1 MKRNARKAVL
11 SAAAVLAGMAGS
23 GLLPLEDLP
32 FAGKG
37 TENVFLSDL
46 HSMAYGAPLTIGTSG
61 DSAYTRASLNSALS
75 GYDSLTKEGTGTVT
89 VTLDTTVL
97 ATNSI
102 LVQSGNLTFTNSS
115 PNNSTHN
122 VPVFIGTIHV
132 DPGAELFLNA
142 KDALGYAQSNNLDRT
157 TYEIAGTLRL
167 RNGVNQ
173 TMRTVTL
180 DLQGGTVTGGEFQYR
195 SPVTEFKATSGD
207 STFASTLRIRS
218 DAPNPVISVSQGA
231 SLTFTGAMT
240 ADSAANVSLTFD
252 GEGTTKLRGAVP
264 AFKEILVK
272 NGTLDIAA
280 DTVGRNVAKYS
291 VSENGTLYLSSWDAL
306 GATGNAVTIDVTD
319 GTLQLFSSAGTTNN
333 NQTGRNLTIN
343 LTGAEMKGGILHVFS
358 QDSNPTVLNVLAS
371 DKTSTI
377 STALHLRTQD
387 GKSRDHVLS
396 VANGSAAVDLE
407 LTGELSVF
415 QHGPSQYVTFSGDG
429 TGAVVRASGTSEKV
443 TRTTIDGLTLQLG
456 KSNALTVN
464 TDLVTNGT
472 LAEGE
477 ESTSENLAKHA
488 GVFDLA
494 GFDQT
499 VGNLSGSGTVT
510 NSNAGQKSTLTVNS
524 ASTSENPFTGIIQ
537 SGVDLVKTGSG
548 TWTIDR
554 GGNLWGI
561 DSFRIEEGTVKLTA
575 DGLSGPRF
583 IAGEITVAEGAV
595 LQLEKKDV
603 LGGAGD
609 GNWENAGLDLNI
621 FGTVKVTASGNQTS
635 RYVNLNLYGGTLDL
649 GSGQFLAMHSGT
661 TPITTLN
668 AKAQAPDGTSITKT
682 SVINGIMNIRDD
694 GRQLILNVEDSQAE
708 TDLWWTGALKYSND
722 ANTGVGEIVK
732 NGAGTLRLSSDAA
745 KNKQGA
751 FDNTGGIT
759 ANAGT
764 LVLDGANVTGGNVTI
779 GENAVFRATDGA
791 SISKSLILNGTWE
804 FDLDEIAD
812 SESES
817 LLLLSDSIT
826 FGTDAL
832 LSFDTEGF
840 TRWEMV
846 NGVHVMDFTTAE
858 VRDET
863 FVDFSEMLDEAVG
876 RKELFSFYVDGNGIA
891 LGVNLNA
898 VPEPSTW
905 LLGLLGFG
913 LLGSF
918 KFFSTKKSSK
928 LNR

>member
-1 MKRNARKAVL
+1 
-11 SAAAVLAGMAGS
+11 
-23 GLLPLEDLP
+23 
-32 FAGKG
+32 
-37 TENVFLSDL
+37 
-46 HSMAYGAPLTIGTSG
+46 
-61 DSAYTRASLNSALS
+61 
-75 GYDSLTKEGTGTVT
+75 
-89 VTLDTTVL
+89 
-97 ATNSI
+97 
-102 LVQSGNLTFTNSS
+102 
-115 PNNSTHN
+115 
-122 VPVFIGTIHV
+122 
-132 DPGAELFLNA
+132 
-142 KDALGYAQSNNLDRT
+142 
-157 TYEIAGTLRL
+157 
-167 RNGVNQ
+167 
-173 TMRTVTL
+173 MRTVTL

-280 DTVGRNVAKYS
+280 NTVGRNVAKYS
-291 VSENGTLYLSSWDAL
+291 VSENGTLYLSTKDAL
-306 GATGNAVTIDVTD
+306 ASTGNAVTIDVNG
-319 GTLQLFSSAGTTNN
+319 GTLQMFDSTDYYQ

-343 LTGAEMKGGILHVFS
+343 LTGAEMKGGKLHVFS
-358 QDSNPTVLNVLAS
+358 ADANPTVLNVLAS
-371 DKTSTI
+371 DKTTTI
-377 STALHLRTQD
+377 SSALHLRVQGD
-387 GKSRDHVLS
+387 NASKDHILN

-407 LTGELSVF
+407 LSGAVNGYKDNP
-415 QHGPSQYVTFSGDG
+415 HQYVTFSGDG
-429 TGAVVRASGTSEKV
+429 TGAVVRASGSSERV
-443 TRTTIDGLTLQLG
+443 SRTTIDGLTLQLG
-456 KSNALTVN
+456 KNDALTAN

-477 ESTSENLAKHA
+477 ESNAADLARHT

-554 GGNLWGI
+554 GGKVWGI
-561 DSFRIEEGTVKLTA
+561 DSFRIQEGTVKLTA
-575 DGLSGPRF
+575 DGLSGTRF

-682 SVINGIMNIRDD
+682 SVINGIMNIRDN

-779 GENAVFRATDGA
+779 GENAVFHATDGA
-791 SISKSLILNGTWE
+791 SISKSLLINGTWE
-804 FDLDEIAD
+804 FDLAELAD
-812 SESES
+812 SEADVR
-817 LLLLSDSIT
+817 LLLSDSIT
-826 FGTDAL
+826 FGSDAL
-832 LSFDTEGF
+832 LSFDAENF
-840 TRWEMV
+840 TQWELLD
-846 NGVHVMDFTTAE
+846 GIHLADFTTE
-858 VRDET
+858 EDRDET
-863 FVDFSEMLDEAVG
+863 FAIFSQMLEGSIGKPD
-876 RKELFSFYVDGNGIA
+876 LLSFYTDGNGIA
-891 LGVNLNA
+891 MGLLQPTG

-905 LLGLLGFG
+905 ILGLLGMG
-913 LLGSF
+913 ALGIFRVSGNHL
-918 KFFSTKKSSK
+918 SRKK
-928 LNR
+928 

>member
-11 SAAAVLAGMAGS
+11 SAAAILTGMAGS

-122 VPVFIGTIHV
+122 VPVFTGTIRV

-142 KDALGYAQSNNLDRT
+142 KDALGYAQSNDLART

-291 VSENGTLYLSSWDAL
+291 VSENGTLYLSSWDTL
-306 GATGNAVTIDVTD
+306 GATGNAVTFDVTD
-319 GTLQLFSSAGTTNN
+319 GTLQLFSSAGSTNN

-343 LTGAEMKGGILHVFS
+343 LTGGEMKEGALHVFS
-358 QDSNPTVLNVLAS
+358 ADSNPTVLNVLAS

-396 VANGSAAVDLE
+396 VVNGSAAVDLE
-407 LTGELSVF
+407 LTGELSAY

-429 TGAVVRASGTSEKV
+429 TGAVVRASGSSKNV
-443 TRTTIDGLTLQLG
+443 SRTTIDGLTLQLG
-456 KSNALTVN
+456 KSNALTAN

-477 ESTSENLAKHA
+477 ESNAADLARHT

-524 ASTSENPFTGIIQ
+524 ASTSENSFTGIIQ

-554 GGNLWGI
+554 GGKVWGI
-561 DSFRIEEGTVKLTA
+561 DSFRIQEGTVKLTA
-575 DGLSGPRF
+575 DGLSGTRF

-595 LQLEKKDV
+595 LQLEKNDV

-682 SVINGIMNIRDD
+682 SVINGIMNIRDS

-708 TDLWWTGALKYSND
+708 TDLWWTGALKYSNN

-732 NGAGTLRLSSDAA
+732 NGAGTLRLSSNAA

-791 SISKSLILNGTWE
+791 SISKSLLLNGTWE
-804 FDLDEIAD
+804 FDFAELAD
-812 SESES
+812 SEADVR
-817 LLLLSDSIT
+817 LLLSDSIT
-826 FGTDAL
+826 FGSDAL
-832 LSFDTEGF
+832 LSFDAENF
-840 TRWEMV
+840 TQWELLD
-846 NGVHVMDFTTAE
+846 GIHLADFTTE
-858 VRDET
+858 EDRDKT
-863 FVDFSEMLDEAVG
+863 FAIFSQMLEESIGKPD
-876 RKELFSFYVDGNGIA
+876 LLSFYTDGNGIA
-891 LGVNLNA
+891 IGLLQPTG

-905 LLGLLGFG
+905 VLGLLGMGALG
-913 LLGSF
+913 LFRVSGNHLSRE
-918 KFFSTKKSSK
+918 K
-928 LNR
+928 

>member
-11 SAAAVLAGMAGS
+11 SAAAILTGMAGS

-115 PNNSTHN
+115 PNNSTHS
-122 VPVFIGTIHV
+122 VPVFTGTIRV

-142 KDALGYAQSNNLDRT
+142 KDALGFAQSNDLART

-280 DTVGRNVAKYS
+280 NTVGRNVAKYS
-291 VSENGTLYLSSWDAL
+291 VSENGTLYLSTKDAL
-306 GATGNAVTIDVTD
+306 ASTGNAVTIDVNG
-319 GTLQLFSSAGTTNN
+319 GTLQMFDSTDYYQ

-343 LTGAEMKGGILHVFS
+343 LTGAEMKGGKLHVFS
-358 QDSNPTVLNVLAS
+358 ADANPTVLNVLAS
-371 DKTSTI
+371 DKTTTI
-377 STALHLRTQD
+377 SSALHLRVQGD
-387 GKSRDHVLS
+387 NASKDHILN

-407 LTGELSVF
+407 LSGAVNGYKDNP
-415 QHGPSQYVTFSGDG
+415 HQYVTFSGDG
-429 TGAVVRASGTSEKV
+429 TGAVVRASGSSERV
-443 TRTTIDGLTLQLG
+443 SRTTIDGLTLQLG
-456 KSNALTVN
+456 KNDALTVS
-464 TDLVTNGT
+464 TALVTNGT

-477 ESTSENLAKHA
+477 ESNAANLAKHA
-488 GVFDLA
+488 GIFDLA

-583 IAGEITVAEGAV
+583 FTGELTVGDGAV
-595 LQLEKKDV
+595 LQLTTKDV

-609 GNWENAGLDLNI
+609 GNWENAGMDLNI

-682 SVINGIMNIRDD
+682 SVINGIMNIRDN

-708 TDLWWTGALKYSND
+708 TDLWWTGALKYSNN

-751 FDNTGGIT
+751 FDNTDGIS

-779 GENAVFRATDGA
+779 GENAVFRATNGS
-791 SISKSLILNGTWE
+791 SITKSLILNGTWE

-918 KFFSTKKSSK
+918 KFFSIKKSSK
-928 LNR
+928 MNR

>member
-11 SAAAVLAGMAGS
+11 SAAAVLTGMAGS

-122 VPVFIGTIHV
+122 VPVFTGTIHV

-142 KDALGYAQSNNLDRT
+142 KDALGFAQSNDLART

-167 RNGVNQ
+167 RSGVNQ

-280 DTVGRNVAKYS
+280 NTVGRNVAKYS
-291 VSENGTLYLSSWDAL
+291 VSENGTLYLSTKDAL
-306 GATGNAVTIDVTD
+306 ASTGNAVTIDVNG
-319 GTLQLFSSAGTTNN
+319 GTLQMFDSTDYYQ

-343 LTGAEMKGGILHVFS
+343 LTGAEMKGGKLHVFS
-358 QDSNPTVLNVLAS
+358 ADANPTVLNVLAS
-371 DKTSTI
+371 DKTTTI
-377 STALHLRTQD
+377 SSALHLRVQGD
-387 GKSRDHVLS
+387 NASKDHILN

-407 LTGELSVF
+407 LSGAVNGYKDNP
-415 QHGPSQYVTFSGDG
+415 HQYVTFSGDG
-429 TGAVVRASGTSEKV
+429 TGAVVRASGSSERV
-443 TRTTIDGLTLQLG
+443 SRTTIDGLTLQLG
-456 KSNALTVN
+456 KSNALTAN

-477 ESTSENLAKHA
+477 ESNAADLARHT

-510 NSNAGQKSTLTVNS
+510 NSNAGQKSTLTVHS

-554 GGNLWGI
+554 GGKVWGI
-561 DSFRIEEGTVKLTA
+561 DSFRIQEGTVKLTA
-575 DGLSGPRF
+575 DGLSGTRF

-595 LQLEKKDV
+595 LQLEKNDV

-791 SISKSLILNGTWE
+791 SISKSLLLNGTWE
-804 FDLDEIAD
+804 FDLAELAD
-812 SESES
+812 SEADIR
-817 LLLLSDSIT
+817 LLLSDSIT
-826 FGTDAL
+826 FGSDAL
-832 LSFDTEGF
+832 LSFDAENF
-840 TRWEMV
+840 TQWELLD
-846 NGVHVMDFTTAE
+846 GIHLADFTTE
-858 VRDET
+858 EDRDET
-863 FVDFSEMLDEAVG
+863 FAIFSQMLEESIGKPD
-876 RKELFSFYVDGNGIA
+876 LLSFYTDGNGIA
-891 LGVNLNA
+891 MGLLQPTG

-905 LLGLLGFG
+905 ILGLLGMG
-913 LLGSF
+913 ALGIFRVSGNHL
-918 KFFSTKKSSK
+918 SRKK
-928 LNR
+928 

>member
-1 MKRNARKAVL
+1 MKRNARNAVL
-11 SAAAVLAGMAGS
+11 SAAAVLTGMAGS

-115 PNNSTHN
+115 PSNSTHN
-122 VPVFIGTIHV
+122 VPVFTGTIRV

-142 KDALGYAQSNNLDRT
+142 KDALGFAQSNDLART

-291 VSENGTLYLSSWDAL
+291 VSENGTLYLSTKDAL
-306 GATGNAVTIDVTD
+306 ASTGNAVTIDVNG
-319 GTLQLFSSAGTTNN
+319 GTLQMFDSTDYYQ

-343 LTGAEMKGGILHVFS
+343 LTGAEMKGGKLHVFS
-358 QDSNPTVLNVLAS
+358 ADANPTVLNVLAS
-371 DKTSTI
+371 DKTTTI
-377 STALHLRTQD
+377 SSALHLRVQGD
-387 GKSRDHVLS
+387 NASKDHILN

-407 LTGELSVF
+407 LSGAVNGYKDNP
-415 QHGPSQYVTFSGDG
+415 HQYVTFSGDG
-429 TGAVVRASGTSEKV
+429 TGAVVRASGSSERV
-443 TRTTIDGLTLQLG
+443 SRTTIDGLTLQLG
-456 KSNALTVN
+456 KSNALTAN

-477 ESTSENLAKHA
+477 ESNAADLARHT

-583 IAGEITVAEGAV
+583 FTGELTVGDGAV
-595 LQLEKKDV
+595 LQLTTKDV
-603 LGGAGD
+603 LGGGATD
-609 GNWENAGLDLNI
+609 GTWETSGMDLNI

-668 AKAQAPDGTSITKT
+668 AKAQAPDGTSVTKT
-682 SVINGIMNIRDD
+682 SVINGIMNIRDS

-708 TDLWWTGALKYSND
+708 TDLWWTGALKYSNN

-791 SISKSLILNGTWE
+791 SISKSLLLNGTWE
-804 FDLDEIAD
+804 FDLAELAD
-812 SESES
+812 SEADIR
-817 LLLLSDSIT
+817 LLLSDSIT
-826 FGTDAL
+826 FGSDAQ
-832 LSFDTEGF
+832 LSFDAENF
-840 TRWEMV
+840 TQWELLD
-846 NGVHVMDFTTAE
+846 GIHLADFTTE
-858 VRDET
+858 EDRDET
-863 FVDFSEMLDEAVG
+863 FAIFSQMLEESIGKPD
-876 RKELFSFYVDGNGIA
+876 LLSFYTDGNGIA
-891 LGVNLNA
+891 IGLLQPTG

-905 LLGLLGFG
+905 VLGLLGMGALG
-913 LLGSF
+913 LFRVSGNHLSRE
-918 KFFSTKKSSK
+918 K
-928 LNR
+928 

>member
-1 MKRNARKAVL
+1 M
-11 SAAAVLAGMAGS
+11 AAVLTGMAGL

-32 FAGKG
+32 FVGEK
-37 TENVFLSDL
+37 TENAILSDL
-46 HSMAYGAPLTIGTSG
+46 HSMAYGAPLMIGTSG
-61 DSAYTRASLNSALS
+61 DSAYTTATLNSALS
-75 GYDSLTKEGTGTVT
+75 EYDSLTKDGTGTVT

-115 PNNSTHN
+115 PSNSTHS
-122 VPVFIGTIHV
+122 VPVFVGTIRV

-142 KDALGYAQSNNLDRT
+142 KDALGYAQTNDLART
-157 TYEIAGTLRL
+157 TYEIAGTIRL
-167 RNGVNQ
+167 RDGVHQ

-207 STFASTLRIRS
+207 STFASKLRFRS
-218 DAPNPVISVSQGA
+218 DAPNPVISVSKGA
-231 SLTFTGAMT
+231 SLTFTGEMT
-240 ADSAANVSLTFD
+240 ADSIANVSLTFD
-252 GEGTTKLRGAVP
+252 GEGTAKIRGKVP

-291 VSENGTLYLSSWDAL
+291 ISENGTLYLSTWDAL
-306 GATGNAVTIDVTD
+306 GATGNAVTFDVSG
-319 GTLQLFSSAGTTNN
+319 GTLQMVSLAGSTKN
-333 NQTGRNLTIN
+333 NQTGRNMTIN
-343 LTGAEMKGGILHVFS
+343 LTGAEMKGGTLHVFS
-358 QDSNPTVLNVLAS
+358 ADSNPTALNVLAS

-377 STALHLRTQD
+377 STALHLRAQD
-387 GKSRDHVLS
+387 NKSKDHVFS
-396 VANGSAAVDLE
+396 VANGSAAIDLE
-407 LTGELSVF
+407 LSGELGAYEY
-415 QHGPSQYVTFSGDG
+415 GPNQYVTFSGDG
-429 TGAVVRASGTSEKV
+429 TGAVVRASGTSVSV

-456 KSNALTVN
+456 KSSALTAN
-464 TDLVTNGT
+464 TDLVMNGT

-477 ESTSENLAKHA
+477 ESNAQNLARHA
-488 GVFDLA
+488 GNFDLA

-524 ASTSENPFTGIIQ
+524 ASNSESAFTGIIQ

-554 GGNLWGI
+554 GGNVWGI
-561 DSFRIEEGTVKLTA
+561 NSFLIQEGTVKLTA
-575 DGLSGPRF
+575 DGLSGSRF
-583 IAGEITVAEGAV
+583 FAGELTVEDGAV
-595 LQLEKKDV
+595 LQLATKDV
-603 LGGAGD
+603 FGGASD
-609 GNWENAGLDLNI
+609 GNWENAGLDLNV

-635 RYVNLNLYGGTLDL
+635 RYVNLDLYGGTLDL
-649 GSGQFLAMHSGT
+649 GPGQFLAMHNGT

-668 AKAQAPDGTSITKT
+668 AKAKAPDGSSVTKT
-682 SVINGIMNIRDD
+682 SVINGIMCIRDN

-708 TDLWWTGALKYSND
+708 TDLWWTGALKYSNN

-732 NGAGTLRLSSDAA
+732 NGAGTLRLSNDAA
-745 KNKQGA
+745 NNKQGA

-791 SISKSLILNGTWE
+791 SISKLLTLNGTWE
-804 FDLDEIAD
+804 FDLAEIAN
-812 SESES
+812 SEADIR
-817 LLLLSDSIT
+817 LLLSDSIT

-832 LSFDTEGF
+832 ISFDAEDF
-840 TRWEMV
+840 TQWEFLD
-846 NGVHVMDFTTAE
+846 GVHLADFTTVE
-858 VRDET
+858 DRDET
-863 FVDFSEMLDEAVG
+863 FAIFSQMLEEAIG
-876 RKELFSFYVDGNGIA
+876 KPDLLSFYADGNGIA
-891 LGVNLNA
+891 MGLLQSPG
-898 VPEPSTW
+898 VPEPSAW
-905 LLGLLGFG
+905 VLGLLGMG
-913 LLGSF
+913 ALGMFRISE
-918 KFFSTKKSSK
+918 KHSSRKK
-928 LNR
+928 

>member
-1 MKRNARKAVL
+1 MKRNVRKAVL
-11 SAAAVLAGMAGS
+11 SAAAVLTGMAGS

-122 VPVFIGTIHV
+122 VPVFTGTIHV

-142 KDALGYAQSNNLDRT
+142 KDALGFAQSNDLART

-280 DTVGRNVAKYS
+280 NTVGRNVAKYS
-291 VSENGTLYLSSWDAL
+291 VSENGTLYLSTKDAL
-306 GATGNAVTIDVTD
+306 ASTGNAVTIDVNG
-319 GTLQLFSSAGTTNN
+319 GTLQMFDSTDYYQ

-343 LTGAEMKGGILHVFS
+343 LTGAEMKGGKLHVFS
-358 QDSNPTVLNVLAS
+358 ADANPTVLNVLAS
-371 DKTSTI
+371 DKTTTI
-377 STALHLRTQD
+377 SSALHLRVQGD
-387 GKSRDHVLS
+387 NASKDHILN

-407 LTGELSVF
+407 LSGAVNGYKDNP
-415 QHGPSQYVTFSGDG
+415 HQYVTFSGDG
-429 TGAVVRASGTSEKV
+429 TGAVVRASGSSERV
-443 TRTTIDGLTLQLG
+443 SRTTIDGLTLQLG
-456 KSNALTVN
+456 KNDALTAN

-477 ESTSENLAKHA
+477 ESNAADLARHT

-554 GGNLWGI
+554 GGKVWGI
-561 DSFRIEEGTVKLTA
+561 DSFRIQEGTVKLTA
-575 DGLSGPRF
+575 DGLSGTRF

-682 SVINGIMNIRDD
+682 SVINGIMNIRDN

-791 SISKSLILNGTWE
+791 SISKSLLLNGTWE
-804 FDLDEIAD
+804 FDLAELAD
-812 SESES
+812 SEADVR
-817 LLLLSDSIT
+817 LLLSDSIT
-826 FGTDAL
+826 FGSDAL
-832 LSFDTEGF
+832 LSFDAENF
-840 TRWEMV
+840 TQWELLD
-846 NGVHVMDFTTAE
+846 GIHLADFTTE
-858 VRDET
+858 EDRDET
-863 FVDFSEMLDEAVG
+863 FAIFSQMLEGSIGKPD
-876 RKELFSFYVDGNGIA
+876 LLSFYTDGNGIA
-891 LGVNLNA
+891 MGLLQPTG

-905 LLGLLGFG
+905 ILGLLGMG
-913 LLGSF
+913 ALGIFRVSGNHL
-918 KFFSTKKSSK
+918 SRKK
-928 LNR
+928 

>member
-1 MKRNARKAVL
+1 MKRNVRKAVL
-11 SAAAVLAGMAGS
+11 SAAAVLTGMAGS

-122 VPVFIGTIHV
+122 VPVFTGTIHV

-142 KDALGYAQSNNLDRT
+142 KDALGFAQSNDLART

-167 RNGVNQ
+167 RSGVNQ

-280 DTVGRNVAKYS
+280 NTVGRNVAKYS
-291 VSENGTLYLSSWDAL
+291 VSENGTLYLSTKDAL
-306 GATGNAVTIDVTD
+306 ASTGNAVTIDVNG
-319 GTLQLFSSAGTTNN
+319 GTLQMFDSTDYYQ

-343 LTGAEMKGGILHVFS
+343 LTGAEMKGGKLHVFS
-358 QDSNPTVLNVLAS
+358 ADANPTVLNVLAS
-371 DKTSTI
+371 DKTTTI
-377 STALHLRTQD
+377 SSALHLRVQGD
-387 GKSRDHVLS
+387 NASKDHILN

-407 LTGELSVF
+407 LSGAVNGYKDNP
-415 QHGPSQYVTFSGDG
+415 HQYVTFSGDG
-429 TGAVVRASGTSEKV
+429 TGAVVRASGSSERV
-443 TRTTIDGLTLQLG
+443 SRTTIDGLTLQLG
-456 KSNALTVN
+456 KNDALTAN

-477 ESTSENLAKHA
+477 ESNAADLARHT

-554 GGNLWGI
+554 GGKVWGI
-561 DSFRIEEGTVKLTA
+561 DSFRIQEGTVKLTA
-575 DGLSGPRF
+575 DGLSGTRF

-682 SVINGIMNIRDD
+682 SVINGIMNIRDN

-791 SISKSLILNGTWE
+791 SISKSLLLNGTWE
-804 FDLDEIAD
+804 FDLAELAD
-812 SESES
+812 SEADVR
-817 LLLLSDSIT
+817 LLLSDSIT
-826 FGTDAL
+826 FGSDAL
-832 LSFDTEGF
+832 LSFDAENF
-840 TRWEMV
+840 TQWELLD
-846 NGVHVMDFTTAE
+846 GIHLADFTTE
-858 VRDET
+858 EDRDET
-863 FVDFSEMLDEAVG
+863 FAIFSQMLEGSIGKPD
-876 RKELFSFYVDGNGIA
+876 LLSFYTDGNGIA
-891 LGVNLNA
+891 MGLLQPTG
-898 VPEPSTW
+898 VPEPSMW
-905 LLGLLGFG
+905 ILGLLGMG
-913 LLGSF
+913 ALGIFRVSGNHL
-918 KFFSTKKSSK
+918 SRKK
-928 LNR
+928 

>member
-1 MKRNARKAVL
+1 MKRNVRKAVL
-11 SAAAVLAGMAGS
+11 SAAAVLTGMAGS

-122 VPVFIGTIHV
+122 VPVFTGTIHV

-142 KDALGYAQSNNLDRT
+142 KDALGFAQSNDLART

-280 DTVGRNVAKYS
+280 NTVGRNVAKYS
-291 VSENGTLYLSSWDAL
+291 VSENGTLYLSTKDAL
-306 GATGNAVTIDVTD
+306 ASTGNAVTIDVNG
-319 GTLQLFSSAGTTNN
+319 GTLQMFDSTDYYQ

-343 LTGAEMKGGILHVFS
+343 LTGAEMKGGKLHVFS
-358 QDSNPTVLNVLAS
+358 ADANPTVLNVLAS
-371 DKTSTI
+371 DKTTTI
-377 STALHLRTQD
+377 SSALHLRVQGD
-387 GKSRDHVLS
+387 NASKDHILN

-407 LTGELSVF
+407 LSGAVNGYKDNP
-415 QHGPSQYVTFSGDG
+415 HQYVTFSGDG
-429 TGAVVRASGTSEKV
+429 TGAVVRASGSSERV
-443 TRTTIDGLTLQLG
+443 SRTTIDGLTLQLG
-456 KSNALTVN
+456 KNDALTAN

-477 ESTSENLAKHA
+477 ESNAADLARHT

-554 GGNLWGI
+554 GGKVWGI
-561 DSFRIEEGTVKLTA
+561 DSFRIQEGTVKLTA
-575 DGLSGPRF
+575 DGLSGTRF

-609 GNWENAGLDLNI
+609 GNWENDGLDLNI

-682 SVINGIMNIRDD
+682 SVINGIMNIRDN

-791 SISKSLILNGTWE
+791 SISKSLLLNGTWE
-804 FDLDEIAD
+804 FDLAELAD
-812 SESES
+812 SEADVR
-817 LLLLSDSIT
+817 LLLSDSIT
-826 FGTDAL
+826 FGSDAL
-832 LSFDTEGF
+832 LSFDAENF
-840 TRWEMV
+840 TQWELLD
-846 NGVHVMDFTTAE
+846 GIHLADFTTE
-858 VRDET
+858 EDRDET
-863 FVDFSEMLDEAVG
+863 FAIFSQMLEGSIGKPD
-876 RKELFSFYVDGNGIA
+876 LLSFYTDGNGIA
-891 LGVNLNA
+891 MGLLQPTG

-905 LLGLLGFG
+905 ILGLLGMG
-913 LLGSF
+913 ALGIFRVSGNHL
-918 KFFSTKKSSK
+918 SRKK
-928 LNR
+928 

>member
-1 MKRNARKAVL
+1 MKRNARNAVL
-11 SAAAVLAGMAGS
+11 SAAAILTGMAGS

-122 VPVFIGTIHV
+122 VPVFTGTIRV

-142 KDALGYAQSNNLDRT
+142 KDALGFAQSNDLART

-291 VSENGTLYLSSWDAL
+291 VSENGTLYLSTKDAL
-306 GATGNAVTIDVTD
+306 ASTGNAVTIDVNG
-319 GTLQLFSSAGTTNN
+319 GTLQMFDSTDYYQ

-343 LTGAEMKGGILHVFS
+343 LTGAEMKGGKLHVFS
-358 QDSNPTVLNVLAS
+358 ADANPTVLNVLAS
-371 DKTSTI
+371 DKTTTI
-377 STALHLRTQD
+377 SSALHLRVQGD
-387 GKSRDHVLS
+387 NASKDHILN

-407 LTGELSVF
+407 LSGAVNGYKDNP
-415 QHGPSQYVTFSGDG
+415 HQYVTFSGDG
-429 TGAVVRASGTSEKV
+429 TGAVVRASGSSERV
-443 TRTTIDGLTLQLG
+443 SRTTIDGLTLQLG
-456 KSNALTVN
+456 KSNALTAN

-477 ESTSENLAKHA
+477 ESNAANLARHT

-554 GGNLWGI
+554 GGKVWGI
-561 DSFRIEEGTVKLTA
+561 DSFRIQEGTVKLTA
-575 DGLSGPRF
+575 DGLSGTRF

-595 LQLEKKDV
+595 LQLEKNDV

-682 SVINGIMNIRDD
+682 SVINGIMNIRDS

-708 TDLWWTGALKYSND
+708 TDLWWTGALKYSNN

-732 NGAGTLRLSSDAA
+732 NGAGTLRLSSNAA

-791 SISKSLILNGTWE
+791 SISKSLLLNGTWE
-804 FDLDEIAD
+804 FDLAELAD
-812 SESES
+812 SEADIR
-817 LLLLSDSIT
+817 LLLSDSIT
-826 FGTDAL
+826 FGSDAQLSFDAENFTQWELLDGIHLADFTTEEDRDKTFAIFSQMLEESIGKPDL
-832 LSFDTEGF
+832 LSFYT
-840 TRWEMV
+840 
-846 NGVHVMDFTTAE
+846 
-858 VRDET
+858 
-863 FVDFSEMLDEAVG
+863 
-876 RKELFSFYVDGNGIA
+876 DGNGIA
-891 LGVNLNA
+891 IGLLQPTG

-905 LLGLLGFG
+905 VLGLLGMG
-913 LLGSF
+913 ALGIFRVSGNHL
-918 KFFSTKKSSK
+918 SRKK
-928 LNR
+928 